1 MSLLLAMILCGDI
14 TYQIASFNVLS
25 QVKMKVLVKSIC
37 EMLIAPLIPCPHA
50 TVPGME
56 SIINMNPALVQ
67 GLWCGVWK
75 GKGKECR
82 TRDEAL

>member
-1 MSLLLAMILCGDI
+1 MGEENNTSTNRFSDSK
-14 TYQIASFNVLS
+14 YQEKENI
-25 QVKMKVLVKSIC
+25 LVKSIC
-37 EMLIAPLIPCPHA
+37 EMLTAPLIHCPHA

-67 GLWCGVWK
+67 GLWCWVWK

-82 TRDEAL
+82 TRDEAM